1 MVFESGYSVLN
12 GSLFNNY
19 NDGIIIVSA
28 EGFITDI
35 NAKAC
40 EMLCICRGE
49 VIRESFNRVFP
60 DLLQNDH
67 LADNTIYV
75 NNYCLSVKAVP
86 TPFGITILLENMNQI
101 EEISSHI
108 FDNNINNIVKL
119 LNSSDDGLSIVD
131 KDGIIIHANKTL
143 LHNLDI
149 QAKEVIGKVS
159 SSLVAN
165 GIINDVT
172 FRHVLKNKKK
182 IDLKQIIT
190 RRRQGL
196 LTTAVPILSP
206 KGDIEYI
213 VSTSRDLHRIQQ
225 ISRMTNKT
233 TFVTPKRCTNEADD
247 FIKMLRD
254 EGNVIESKSMVEAFI
269 KVKMVKDTEAP
280 VLLIGETGAGKE
292 VFAKAVH
299 EKGTR
304 KNQPYIKVNC
314 GAIPSEL
321 LESEL
326 FGYEDGAF
334 TGAKKGGKKGLFE
347 LAGGGTIFLDE
358 ITTLSLPL
366 QAKLLRVLQE
376 HEIMRIGGA
385 KTIQI
390 DTRII
395 AAANDLDTKLKNG
408 EFREDLYYRLNVV
421 QINIPPLRERPEDIT
436 PLITQYLNRMNQK
449 YNKKVSFSFHAMS
462 LLNLYTWPGNVRE
475 LINVIEKCVI
485 LSDKNIVEAADLPEE
500 INSDVIENGEELEGL
515 KEVLYKTEKQLI
527 EKAML
532 YYGSTRKA
540 AKALGVSQPTI
551 VRKLQQY
558 SGGPEGKVL

>member
-421 QINIPPLRERPEDIT
+421 QINIPP
-436 PLITQYLNRMNQK
+436 N
-449 YNKKVSFSFHAMS
+449 A
-462 LLNLYTWPGNVRE
+462 
-475 LINVIEKCVI
+475 
-485 LSDKNIVEAADLPEE
+485 
-500 INSDVIENGEELEGL
+500 
-515 KEVLYKTEKQLI
+515 
-527 EKAML
+527 
-532 YYGSTRKA
+532 
-540 AKALGVSQPTI
+540 
-551 VRKLQQY
+551 
-558 SGGPEGKVL
+558 